1 MTRIEG
7 PVAAGDVGAGWLPD
21 PVGGHELRYWDG
33 SSWTEH
39 VSDNGIET
47 LAPLERSAIGQPAS
61 TAAAANGGD
70 VSRPPFYADKRW
82 WLAGGVAVVAI
93 VALVIST
100 SGGSSGNKVS
110 VAQFCT
116 DANQAAAA
124 VNSRT
129 NSNLAPLGKSELTS
143 LAAQLRKLAGE
154 APAQIP
160 GQTKAD
166 LTTQAVWME
175 KASINGVD
183 AIDSATTADAQAAG
197 QRFATWQDENCG
209 SGSNNN

>member
-1 MTRIEG
+1 M
-7 PVAAGDVGAGWLPD
+7 AAHFAGSVLFTT
-21 PVGGHELRYWDG
+21 GRK
-33 SSWTEH
+33 S
-39 VSDNGIET
+39 I
-47 LAPLERSAIGQPAS
+47 AP
-61 TAAAANGGD
+61 
-70 VSRPPFYADKRW
+70 SRPPFYTDKRW

-154 APAQIP
+154 APA
-160 GQTKAD
+160 
-166 LTTQAVWME
+166 LV
-175 KASINGVD
+175 SVGV
-183 AIDSATTADAQAAG
+183 AG
-197 QRFATWQDENCG
+197 PN
-209 SGSNNN
+209 